1 MPADSLR
8 KDPVALRLVLCWH
21 MHQPEY
27 REAGT
32 GRYALPWTYLH
43 AIKDYVDMAAHLEAT
58 PGARAVVNFAPV
70 LLEQIRDYA
79 VQVAAFLQQ
88 GKPISDPVLALLGAQ
103 SAPAGATE
111 RMQLAEACTRA
122 NRKRLIEPNPDY
134 RMLADMLPWLR
145 QQPDAAIYLGD
156 QYFFDLV
163 TWYHLMWMGETVR
176 RSDPRIEP
184 LMKQGRNFTPGQRR
198 MLMEVIGELLGEVI
212 ARYRRL
218 AHTGQVEL
226 SFTPYAHPIMP
237 LLLDLTSAREAV
249 PETALPEAPFYPGGD
264 ERVRWHVARGMA
276 VFEEHFGLRPAGCW
290 PSEGG
295 VSDATL
301 RLLAQEGIR
310 WAASGEGVL
319 VNSLRAS
326 SGPQPPA
333 ASRSWLY
340 RPYRYDAESLAVFF
354 RDDGLSD
361 SIGFRYADWHG
372 DDAVADFIHQLE
384 QIAEQ
389 LARTRRPGDPTPVVS
404 VILDGENAWEYY
416 PNNAF
421 YFLSALY
428 PRLVDHPA
436 IELTTFSEALDEGG
450 PPLSALSRVVAGS
463 WVYGNF
469 ETWIGS
475 ADKNRGW
482 DMLIDA
488 KVQVDRVLAEG
499 RLTPAEEAAV
509 LDQLAVCEGSDWC
522 WWFGDYNPSSAVGLF
537 ERLYR
542 QHLTRLY
549 LLMGAPPP
557 GYLSHAVSRG
567 SGEPVAGGVMRTG
580 QKTV

>member
-1 MPADSLR
+1 MA
-8 KDPVALRLVLCWH
+8 VRLVLCWH

-79 VQVAAFLQQ
+79 GRVSAFLHQ
-88 GKPISDPVLALLGAQ
+88 GDPIPDPVLALLGAQ
-103 SAPAGATE
+103 SAPAGSTE

-122 NRKRLIEPNPDY
+122 NRKRLIEPHQDY

-145 QQPDAAIYLGD
+145 QHPEAATYLSD
-156 QYFFDLV
+156 QFFFDLV
-163 TWYHLMWMGETVR
+163 TWYHLVWLGETVR
-176 RSDPRIEP
+176 RSDPRIAP

-198 MLMEVIGELLGEVI
+198 MLLEIIGDLLENLI

-218 AHTGQVEL
+218 AQSGQVEL
-226 SFTPYAHPIMP
+226 SFSPYAHPIMP
-237 LLLDLTSAREAV
+237 LMLDLTSAREAV
-249 PETALPEAPFYPGGD
+249 PEVLLPQAQAYPGGD
-264 ERVRWHVARGMA
+264 ERVRWHVARGME
-276 VFEEHFGLRPAGCW
+276 VFEEHFGLRPVGCW
-290 PSEGG
+290 PSEGS
-295 VSDATL
+295 VSEATL
-301 RLLAQEGIR
+301 RLLAQEGVQ
-310 WAASGEGVL
+310 WTATGEGVL
-319 VNSLRAS
+319 VNSLHKS
-326 SGPQPPA
+326 SDQPLA
-333 ASRSWLY
+333 ADRRWLY
-340 RPYRYDAESLAVFF
+340 RPYRYDAERLTVFF
-354 RDDGLSD
+354 RDEGLSD

-384 QIAEQ
+384 QIAGQ
-389 LARTRRPGDPTPVVS
+389 LAGSRRPQDPPPVVS

-416 PNNAF
+416 PNNGF

-428 PRLVDHPA
+428 RKLVNHPA
-436 IELTTFSEALDEGG
+436 IELTTFSDCLDEH
-450 PPLSALSRVVAGS
+450 PALPLPRIVAGS

-475 ADKNRGW
+475 VDKNRGW
-482 DMLIDA
+482 DMLVEA
-488 KVQVDRVLAEG
+488 KVRVDRVMSES
-499 RLTPAEEAAV
+499 RLTHAEKAAV
-509 LDQLAVCEGSDWC
+509 LEQLAVCEGSDWC
-522 WWFGDYNPSSAVGLF
+522 WWFGDYNPSASVSLF

-549 LLMGAPPP
+549 QLLGETPP
-557 GYLSHAVSRG
+557 GYLAMTVSRG
-567 SGEPVAGGVMRTG
+567 SEASVATGAMRPG
-580 QKTV
+580 QKPE

>member
-1 MPADSLR
+1 MNSPAI
-8 KDPVALRLVLCWH
+8 RLVLCWH

-70 LLEQIRDYA
+70 LLEQIKDYA
-79 VQVAAFLQQ
+79 DQVAAFLSR
-88 GKPISDPVLALLGAQ
+88 GEAVSDPVLALLGAQ
-103 SAPAGATE
+103 SPPAGVTE
-111 RMQLAEACTRA
+111 RMQLAEACARA
-122 NRKRLIEPNPDY
+122 NRKRLIEPHADY
-134 RMLADMLPWLR
+134 RMLVDMLPWLR
-145 QQPDAAIYLGD
+145 QQPDAVAYLAD

-163 TWYHLMWMGETVR
+163 TWYHLVWLGETVR
-176 RSDPRIEP
+176 RKDPRIDS
-184 LMKQGRNFTPGQRR
+184 LMKQGRDFTPGQRR
-198 MLMEVIGELLGEVI
+198 LLLEIIAELLGNLI
-212 ARYRRL
+212 GRYRRL
-218 AHTGQVEL
+218 ARSGQVEL

-237 LLLDLTSAREAV
+237 LLLDLKSAREAV
-249 PETALPEAPFYPGGD
+249 PEMKLPEASSYPGGD
-264 ERVRWHVARGMA
+264 ARVRWHVAHGMR
-276 VFEEHFGLRPAGCW
+276 VFESHFGLRPAGCW
-290 PSEGG
+290 PSEGS

-301 RLLAQEGIR
+301 RLLAQEGVR

-319 VNSLRAS
+319 LNSLRTS
-326 SGPQPPA
+326 SVSPPA
-333 ASRSWLY
+333 ADRTWLY

-354 RDDGLSD
+354 RDDALSD

-384 QIAEQ
+384 RIAGQ
-389 LARTRRPGDPTPVVS
+389 LAGSRRPQDPPPVVS

-416 PNNAF
+416 PNNGF

-428 PRLVDHPA
+428 PKLVAHPD
-436 IELTTFSEALDEGG
+436 IELTTFSDVLDDG
-450 PPLSALSRVVAGS
+450 PPPSALSRVVAGS

-482 DMLIDA
+482 DMLVDA
-488 KVQVDRVLAEG
+488 KIHVDRVLAQG
-499 RLTPAEEAAV
+499 RLTPVEEAAV

-522 WWFGDYNPSSAVGLF
+522 WWFGDYNPSSAVSLF

-542 QHLTRLY
+542 QHLSHLY
-549 LLMGAPPP
+549 RLMGETPPA
-557 GYLSHAVSRG
+557 YLAQSVSRG

-580 QKTV
+580 QKSE